1 MDDNEKNR
9 ARLSQNHRRLIS
21 ALALALFLLLSA
33 AAFYFI
39 GLPMLRFASDPEKF
53 RALVD
58 AHGIGGRLIY
68 IGMVVLQ
75 ITVALIP
82 GEPLEIAAGY
92 AFGALEGTLLCLFGA
107 FLGRVAVFLL
117 VRRFGTR
124 AVDVFFPLEKLN
136 TLSFLQNKKRLTL
149 WVFFLFFLP
158 GTPKDLLCYVVGLT
172 DLPLKSWLLICA
184 IAPFPSIVTS
194 TIGGDALGMG
204 NYMFAL
210 VVFIVTMAI
219 SGGGLLA
226 YRAIC
231 RARERSES

>member
-1 MDDNEKNR
+1 MSD
-9 ARLSQNHRRLIS
+9 HRRLTEKQKKWI
-21 ALALALFLLLSA
+21 AGTGIFLFLLLSA
-33 AAFYFI
+33 LIFFFAGKPLI
-39 GLPMLRFASDPEKF
+39 RFAQEPERF
-53 RALVD
+53 RVWVD
-58 AHGIGGRLIY
+58 EQGVLAPIAFLGMLI
-68 IGMVVLQ
+68 LQ
-75 ITVALIP
+75 IVVAAIP